1 MARSSRRSE
10 PGAVRRLLLGARP
23 AIGDLFRGYDIPG
36 EDASDLLRDTV
47 ELLIVYCGRIEDPRH
62 FFLQALEDSCTAY
75 VERRRAAEEEQDDG
89 TPEA

>member
-1 MARSSRRSE
+1 M
-10 PGAVRRLLLGARP
+10 RRLLSGARP
-23 AIGDLFRGYDIPG
+23 AIGDLFRGYEIPG
-36 EDASDLLRDTV
+36 EDASDLLRNAV

-75 VERRRAAEEEQDDG
+75 VERRRTAEEEKQDDG